1 VRALRAVVVR
11 AIPRLLLAGA
21 AAACGRAGEIVVLA
35 DTTSRPAA
43 VEAIAIPVGGAAP
56 AMDPAQAAA
65 DSAAARFRRER
76 AALIVR
82 ADSLAHADRR
92 TPAYAA
98 AYAAYLSDARAAE
111 RVRAMRDSLR
121 AAAGAAP
128 PLPAELL
135 ARAARAPLAHGAAV
149 LRLPAGPYWVA
160 ITDARGALAA
170 EALPANAKA
179 GARDTIRF

>member
-1 VRALRAVVVR
+1 
-11 AIPRLLLAGA
+11 
-21 AAACGRAGEIVVLA
+21 
-35 DTTSRPAA
+35 
-43 VEAIAIPVGGAAP
+43 
-56 AMDPAQAAA
+56 
-65 DSAAARFRRER
+65 
-76 AALIVR
+76 
-82 ADSLAHADRR
+82 
-92 TPAYAA
+92 
-98 AYAAYLSDARAAE
+98 
-111 RVRAMRDSLR
+111 RDSLR

-160 ITDARGALAA
+160 LTDARGALAA